1 MIKDKIKHRKL
12 SDLNISANGATLGFE
27 KISDAYSYTYDDI
40 SLLPDQISGLE
51 HRADCNTSVDFL
63 GMTLNLPV
71 IASPMN
77 TVCGGRMAKTLSDLK
92 CLGILHRFNT
102 VDEQLNEIANYDLLK
117 SEYLSA
123 AIGISIKKDTE
134 RLKRLSDK
142 GVRIIC
148 LDIANGGSKMI
159 EVFLNY
165 IQNTIRQYGL
175 KIIAG
180 NVASY
185 ETTNYL
191 IDLNVDAIRVGIGN
205 GAMCST
211 SIKSGIGIGQV
222 DAIIRSLK
230 ARKDRDSKV
239 KIIADGGIST
249 PGAMCKAIALGCDA
263 VMFGRVLAGCEEA
276 PGEVLKYNN
285 QRWKKYCGSASFAVK
300 QENKNYIE
308 GEESLVPYKGSVVKI
323 IQEYREGLQSSM
335 SYLNSKTIKEFQNK
349 ASFVK
354 LTSNSFNERKP
365 QI

>member
-1 MIKDKIKHRKL
+1 LKSEKIKIKEL
-12 SDLNISANGATLGFE
+12 IQNGTPLGFE
-27 KISDAYSYTYDDI
+27 KISDTFSFTYEDI
-40 SLLPDQISGLE
+40 SLLPDQISELE
-51 HRADCNTSVDFL
+51 HRSDCDTSTEFL
-63 GMTLNLPV
+63 GLNLNLPV

-77 TVCGGRMAKTLSDLK
+77 TVCGGKMAKTLSELK
-92 CLGILHRFNT
+92 CLGIIHRFNT
-102 VDEQLNEIANYDLLK
+102 TDEQINEITNYGLK
-117 SEYLSA
+117 PTDYLA
-123 AIGISIKKDTE
+123 AAVGINLNKDIE
-134 RLKRLSDK
+134 RMTKLADK
-142 GVRIIC
+142 GVRIFC
-148 LDIANGGSKMI
+148 LDIANGGSRMI
-159 EVFLNY
+159 EVFLEK
-165 IQNTIRQYGL
+165 IQNKIREYGL
-175 KIIAG
+175 RIIAG

-185 ETTNYL
+185 ETTEFL
-191 IDLNVDAIRVGIGN
+191 INLSVDAIRVGIGN

-230 ARKDRDSKV
+230 ARKDLGSNV

-263 VMFGRVLAGCEEA
+263 VMFGRVLAGSEEA

-308 GEESLVPYKGSVVKI
+308 GEESLVAYKGSVVKI

-335 SYLNSKTIKEFQNK
+335 SYLNSRTINEFQEK
-349 ASFVK
+349 AKFVR
-354 LTSNSFNERKP
+354 LTNSAFVERKP

>member
-1 MIKDKIKHRKL
+1 LSKKILDKI
-12 SDLNISANGATLGFE
+12 NISTNGLKFGFE
-27 KISDAYSYTYDDI
+27 NISNEYSFTYDDI
-40 SLLPDQISGLE
+40 SLLPNQISDIE
-51 HRADCNTSVDFL
+51 HRADCDTSVEFL
-63 GMTLNLPV
+63 GLKLNVPI

-77 TVCGGRMAKTLSDLK
+77 TVCGGRMAKALADLN
-92 CLGILHRFNT
+92 CLGIIHRFNT
-102 VDEQLNEIANYDLLK
+102 TDEQIAGINNYGLHSTVNK
-117 SEYLSA
+117 AA
-123 AIGISIKKDTE
+123 AIGINDSKDID
-134 RLKRLSDK
+134 RLEKLADASVK
-142 GVRIIC
+142 IFCV
-148 LDIANGGSKMI
+148 DIANGGSKMI
-159 EVFLNY
+159 ETFLNK
-165 IQNTIRQYGL
+165 IQDIIKKYDLR
-175 KIIAG
+175 IIAG

-185 ETTNYL
+185 ETTKFL
-191 IDLNVDAIRVGIGN
+191 IELGVDAIRVGIGN

-222 DAIIRSLK
+222 DAIIRSLRAK
-230 ARKDRDSKV
+230 KDLNSNV

-276 PGEVLKYNN
+276 PGEVLKYNS

-308 GEESLVPYKGSVVKI
+308 GEESLVPYKGIVSKI
-323 IQEYREGLQSSM
+323 VGEYKEGLQSSM
-335 SYLNSKTIKEFQNK
+335 SYLNSRTIEEFQQS

>member
-1 MIKDKIKHRKL
+1 MGKKAISTLEISSNGYK
-12 SDLNISANGATLGFE
+12 SGFENISE
-27 KISDAYSYTYDDI
+27 DYSFTYDDI
-40 SLLPDQISGLE
+40 SLLPNQISDIE
-51 HRADCNTSVDFL
+51 HRADCNTEVEFL
-63 GMTLNLPV
+63 GLKLDVPI

-77 TVCGGRMAKTLSDLK
+77 TVCGGRMAKALADLS
-92 CLGILHRFNT
+92 CLGIIHRFNT
-102 VDEQLNEIANYDLLK
+102 TDEQIGEINNYGLNTTGYKA
-117 SEYLSA
+117 A
-123 AIGISIKKDTE
+123 AIGINASKDIE
-134 RLKRLSDK
+134 RMEKLADASVK
-142 GVRIIC
+142 IFCI
-148 LDIANGGSKMI
+148 DIANGGSKMI
-159 EVFLNY
+159 ETFLDK
-165 IQNTIRQYGL
+165 IQNLITKYDLR
-175 KIIAG
+175 IIAG

-185 ETTNYL
+185 ETTKFL
-191 IDLNVDAIRVGIGN
+191 IEMNVDSIRVGIGN

-230 ARKDRDSKV
+230 AKKDMNSSV

-276 PGEVLKYNN
+276 PGEVLKYNS

-308 GEESLVPYKGSVVKI
+308 GEESLVPYKGIVSKI
-323 IQEYREGLQSSM
+323 VGEYKEGLQSSM
-335 SYLNSKTIKEFQNK
+335 SYLNSRTVDEFQKK
-349 ASFVK
+349 ATFVK